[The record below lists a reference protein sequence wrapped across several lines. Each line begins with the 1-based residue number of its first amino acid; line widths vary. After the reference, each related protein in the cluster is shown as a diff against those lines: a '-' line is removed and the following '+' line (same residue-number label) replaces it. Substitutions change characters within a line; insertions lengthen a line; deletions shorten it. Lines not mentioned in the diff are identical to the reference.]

1 MRAIIWNSVAVL
13 AACAIAFAYEFGLL
27 SAANA
32 FFFAFSL
39 LVAYLGSQLVVRD
52 HMALGTALRSIFK
65 GSGSRLAALA
75 VVSGLSGLVV
85 MQTLGAI

>member
-32 FFFAFSL
+32 FFFAF
-39 LVAYLGSQLVVRD
+39 
-52 HMALGTALRSIFK
+52 
-65 GSGSRLAALA
+65 
-75 VVSGLSGLVV
+75 
-85 MQTLGAI
+85 